1 MKSIL
6 TAQDVAHLLAVDQIT
21 VYRLARKGQLPGFKV
36 GNQWRFDRGV
46 LEQWMAHQVHRP
58 ASTPQASP
66 QTDERP

>member
-46 LEQWMAHQVHRP
+46 LEQWMTHQIHHP
-58 ASTPQASP
+58 ASMPQASQP
-66 QTDERP
+66 TDERP